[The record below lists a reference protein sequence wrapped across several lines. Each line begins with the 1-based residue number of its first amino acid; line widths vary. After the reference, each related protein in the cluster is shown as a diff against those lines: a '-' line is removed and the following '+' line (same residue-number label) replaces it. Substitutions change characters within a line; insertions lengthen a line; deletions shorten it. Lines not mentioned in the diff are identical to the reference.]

1 MNNMNKEKLNQE
13 IGKLKASLEAH
24 ESQVKDLQHD
34 LKVAEQRLEDADK
47 PKLTE
52 KAFELIEQAI
62 GLAVSGY
69 RGFEEDDSYEY
80 EMGIEYDN
88 KVYLSHINFERHDDL
103 ASEIYSNVENQF
115 GLADES
121 DDDNDESPSE

>member
-1 MNNMNKEKLNQE
+1 MNKEELNQE

-34 LKVAEQRLEDADK
+34 LKIAEQRLEDADK

-52 KAFELIEQAI
+52 KAFELIQSAI
-62 GLAVSGY
+62 EEAVNNY
-69 RGFEEDDSYEY
+69 TGFEEDECYEY

-88 KVYLSHINFERHDDL
+88 KVYLSHINFQNHDDL
-103 ASEIYSNVENQF
+103 ATEIYSRVENQF
-115 GLADES
+115 GIADES
-121 DDDNDESPSE
+121 DDNEEVESE

>member
-1 MNNMNKEKLNQE
+1 MNKEELNQE
-13 IGKLKASLEAH
+13 IGKLKASLEMH

-62 GLAVSGY
+62 GLAVSNY
-69 RGFEEDDSYEY
+69 RGFEEDESYEY

-88 KVYLSHINFERHDDL
+88 KVYLSHINFENHSDL
-103 ASEIYSNVENQF
+103 ADEIYSKVEDCF
-115 GLADES
+115 GVADES
-121 DDDNDESPSE
+121 DDDDESPSE